1 MLISKLSG
9 HEVKPA
15 QYLTELMCE
24 RKANKEQRKIQAG
37 FWHDDYWKTFYVQ
50 QIQAANSL
58 LKLYA
63 VDIIIAAVKDKRASW
78 MYSLRSPQLKPILAD
93 YQKKAEN
100 KAKIE
105 KETKQKQANKSN
117 MADSIQVPEQ
127 QVIKP
132 AITPKKNNIISKLKG
147 L

>member
-24 RKANKEQRKIQAG
+24 RKANKERRKIEAG
-37 FWHDDYWKTFYVQ
+37 FWHDDYWKQFYVQ

-58 LKLYA
+58 LKLYP
-63 VDIIIAAVKDKRASW
+63 VEIIVEAVKDKRASW

-93 YQKKAEN
+93 YQKRSEN

-105 KETKQKQANKSN
+105 KEKKLQSQTAKPVESLEVQKTQELRPSVA
-117 MADSIQVPEQ
+117 
-127 QVIKP
+127 
-132 AITPKKNNIISKLKG
+132 PKKNNVISKLKG